1 MKHKCLIKRGGRI
14 VEIKALIRIG
24 DTLTDKI
31 GGETYGIVEEP
42 YYMKKGN
49 KYNPLFIC
57 NEATGQTENA
67 DKIKSKGVTVEL
79 PGGTNPQIL
88 NAHSLTNII
97 DGKLFQTAFR
107 LKIEFKTLLLVLF
120 FGGFLGTM
128 VGLMI

>member
-14 VEIKALIRIG
+14 VEIKSLLRIG
-24 DTLTDKI
+24 KTLTDKI
-31 GGETYGIVEEP
+31 GSETYGIVADP
-42 YYMKKGN
+42 YYMKKGH
-49 KYNPLFIC
+49 KYIPLFIC
-57 NEATGQTENA
+57 NETIGQTENA
-67 DKIKSKGVTVEL
+67 DETKTKGETIKLKGETD
-79 PGGTNPQIL
+79 PQVL

-107 LKIEFKTLLLVLF
+107 LKVDFKTLLVVLI

>member
-1 MKHKCLIKRGGRI
+1 MRGGRI
-14 VEIKALIRIG
+14 VELKPLLRVG
-24 DTLTDKI
+24 DILTDKI
-31 GGETYGIVEEP
+31 GGETYGIIEEP
-42 YYMKKGN
+42 YYMKKG
-49 KYNPLFIC
+49 KGYTPLFVC

-67 DKIKSKGVTVEL
+67 DEKKPKGKTVEL
-79 PGGTNPQIL
+79 SGKTDPQIL